1 MRRRPLILLPLQA
14 ASAAVVAPLVLAQ
27 TAPFPSRPVTVLN
40 GFAPGGAEDILAR
53 AVAVACQA
61 ALNSPFVVDY
71 KAGAGGRIA
80 MQAMTIAA
88 PDGYTLL
95 LGTAGLLSLFP
106 HVFKSL
112 PYDVTRDVAPVIGA
126 VETELA
132 MNVAPG
138 VPANTLEE
146 FVAWAKGKGDVA
158 FASYGAGTPSH
169 FLGAMLN
176 RATGLS
182 MTHVPYKG
190 SAPARQDLLAGQ
202 VPVFF
207 DGVGGSTPY
216 LRDGKVKIFATSGV
230 QRSPLLPEVPTFIE
244 RGFKDIRARVWFA
257 FVAPAR
263 TPKPVIEVLNREI
276 GKAIADP
283 ALRVRLATFGM
294 RPLQGAGTPEDLGR
308 LIAEESAHWAGVIKA
323 SGFTALD

>member
-1 MRRRPLILLPLQA
+1 MRRRPLILTPLHVAGA
-14 ASAAVVAPLVLAQ
+14 ALAAPLARAQ
-27 TAPFPSRPVTVLN
+27 SASFPSRPVTILN
-40 GFAPGGAEDILAR
+40 GFPPGGAEDVLAR

-61 ALNSPFVVDY
+61 ALNSPFIVDY
-71 KAGAGGRIA
+71 KVGAGGRIA
-80 MQAMTIAA
+80 IQAMTNAA

-106 HVFKSL
+106 HVFRSL

-132 MNVAPG
+132 MNVATA

-146 FVAWAKGKGDVA
+146 FVAWAKAKGDVA
-158 FASYGAGTPSH
+158 YASYGAGTPSH

-176 RATGLS
+176 RATGLA

-207 DGVGGSTPY
+207 DGVGGSAPF
-216 LRDGKVKIFATSGV
+216 LRESKVKILATSGV
-230 QRSPLLPEVPTFIE
+230 QRSPLLSEVPTFTE
-244 RGFKDIRARVWFA
+244 RGFKDIRARIWFA
-257 FVAPAR
+257 FVAPAH

-276 GKAIADP
+276 GKALADS
-283 ALRVRLATFGM
+283 ALRARLATFGM

-308 LIAEESAHWAGVIKA
+308 LIAEESAHWSGVVKA